1 MLNLQMY
8 DTQMFLLISQLIE
21 YADIMT
27 LIDVYNEMI

>member
-27 LIDVYNEMI
+27 LIDV